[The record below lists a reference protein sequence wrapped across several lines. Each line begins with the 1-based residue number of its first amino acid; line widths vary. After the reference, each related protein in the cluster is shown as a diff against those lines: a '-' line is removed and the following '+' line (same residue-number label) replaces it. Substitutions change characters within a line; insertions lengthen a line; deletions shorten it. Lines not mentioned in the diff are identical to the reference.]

1 MSQSAIYKYKS
12 KEISRLVKPR
22 SIEKSSYLDKCC
34 IRQHFISFIVQGAY
48 DVALLPASKWHG
60 RQHLGSHWWLGASCG
75 TGKQYGYGRAD
86 GVMGHEAI
94 GKTKEKGKRKGS
106 LEKKTCH
113 GAAIMLHAHGS
124 VLLDERGVG
133 KGDQKWLGT

>member
-1 MSQSAIYKYKS
+1 M
-12 KEISRLVKPR
+12 
-22 SIEKSSYLDKCC
+22 
-34 IRQHFISFIVQGAY
+34 
-48 DVALLPASKWHG
+48 ALLPASKWHG

-113 GAAIMLHAHGS
+113 GAAIMLYAHGS
-124 VLLDERGVG
+124 VSLDERGVG